1 MSWFEKLAPSIFGT
15 KTESKIPAGI
25 WLKCSECNE
34 VLYDKE
40 LEKYLKVCQYCGFHF
55 RLNCYERLK
64 FLLDK
69 NSFVEKDKDLSSKD
83 PLNFTDTKKYKNRL
97 KNEFKKANSQES
109 VICGLGKIMNQKV
122 SVCAFNFMYM
132 GGSMGIVAGE
142 KIVRS
147 IERSVEKSLP
157 LIVVSASGGARMQEG
172 TLSLMQMAKTSA
184 VLNSLK
190 KKKIPLIIA
199 SKIKKGN
206 KFLMGGILLFCTAC
220 NCFFSVSERAK

>member
-83 PLNFTDTKKYKNRL
+83 PLNFTDTKKYKRFRKKSVCL

-109 VICGLGKIMNQKV
+109 VMNR
-122 SVCAFNFMYM
+122 
-132 GGSMGIVAGE
+132 
-142 KIVRS
+142 KIV
-147 IERSVEKSLP
+147 
-157 LIVVSASGGARMQEG
+157 
-172 TLSLMQMAKTSA
+172 
-184 VLNSLK
+184 
-190 KKKIPLIIA
+190 
-199 SKIKKGN
+199 
-206 KFLMGGILLFCTAC
+206 
-220 NCFFSVSERAK
+220 

>member
-184 VLNSLK
+184 VLN
-190 KKKIPLIIA
+190 IA
-199 SKIKKGN
+199 VIAKYN
-206 KFLMGGILLFCTAC
+206 PFLYLLF
-220 NCFFSVSERAK
+220 

>member
-25 WLKCSECNE
+25 WLKCSQCDEI
-34 VLYDKE
+34 LYNKE
-40 LEKYLKVCQYCGFHF
+40 LEKHLKVCQYCDFHF

-69 NSFVEKDKDLSSKD
+69 DSFIEMDKNLSSKD
-83 PLNFTDTKKYKNRL
+83 PLSFSDTKKYKTRL
-97 KNEFKKANSQES
+97 KTEPQKANSDES
-109 VICGLGKIMNQKV
+109 VICGIGTIMNQKV

-142 KIVRS
+142 KIVRT

-190 KKKIPLIIA
+190 KKKIYYWRSICYVNII
-199 SKIKKGN
+199 
-206 KFLMGGILLFCTAC
+206 LVELFCT
-220 NCFFSVSERAK
+220 